1 MSSSASSSSSS
12 SEVEEEQGHKENTGW
27 CRKDCY
33 TSTPCILGL
42 IVVASCYT
50 SAEAFG
56 TALCK
61 CCMHVMGAR
70 TWRERFFAKDEEGTL
85 TRARFLSA
93 GTLGLFVTL
102 AYAADVN
109 LTLIATGSITSA
121 GALYLSARLTAD
133 GLFDSKGTN
142 YRGPVFEKAK
152 RRWSLLFPNN
162 TFPFIMT
169 ALFHALACLALGTP
183 VLRAELP
190 VWLIPMA
197 NCKPVSASSSDTF
210 KLILD

>member
-12 SEVEEEQGHKENTGW
+12 SEEEEEQGHKENTGW

-61 CCMHVMGAR
+61 VCMDVMGAR

-142 YRGPVFEKAK
+142 YRGPVFETV
-152 RRWSLLFPNN
+152 SYTHL
-162 TFPFIMT
+162 T
-169 ALFHALACLALGTP
+169 
-183 VLRAELP
+183 LP
-190 VWLIPMA
+190 TIE
-197 NCKPVSASSSDTF
+197 
-210 KLILD
+210 

>member
-1 MSSSASSSSSS
+1 MEKHA
-12 SEVEEEQGHKENTGW
+12 W
-27 CRKDCY
+27 CRKDLF
-33 TSTPCILGL
+33 TSTACIYAL

-50 SAEAFG
+50 SPAAFG

-61 CCMHVMGAR
+61 CCMHAMGAR

-85 TRARFLSA
+85 TRQRFLSA
-93 GTLGLFVTL
+93 GTLGLFMTL

-109 LTLIATGSITSA
+109 LTLIATGSVTSA
-121 GALYLSARLTAD
+121 GALFLSARLSAG
-133 GLFDSKGTN
+133 GLFASKGKN
-142 YRGPVFEKAK
+142 YRGPVYEKAR
-152 RRWSLLFPNN
+152 RRWKLLFPDNA
-162 TFPFIMT
+162 FPFITT

-210 KLILD
+210 KLMLD